1 MFLILAETAQSVK
14 YSAECLIWYNNKMAK
29 AQTKYVCR
37 QCGHESAKW
46 LGKCPACDEWGTLE
60 ETLTALP
67 SKAPGARTAL
77 PAFVGHNKPL
87 RLGDVPSPAQE
98 GRIQSGI
105 GEFDRVLGGGIVR
118 GALTLIGGD
127 PGIGKCLAGSER
139 VFDPLSGAYLPITEW
154 AEQKR
159 AVLALEK
166 NTYRLIPAAAT
177 EFLAQGVRP
186 IVEVT
191 TRLGKTLRC
200 TPSHPVLTPDGWRPV
215 GDLPPGARLAS
226 PRALPFFGAAALDE
240 EEVKLLAYIL
250 LDGSAQSSISVTSM
264 LPEVEAD
271 LHHLADWFGMTLRIY
286 PKPGNQAKE
295 LRLVICGKVREKE
308 RAKFREALVRR
319 RDQKGVSWT
328 ALARQ
333 VGVPHSRLRKWYT
346 GDCVPAPADL
356 KRLAAALEVSIQE
369 LAADAV
375 YSAPL
380 VTPVARLLKHYGL
393 RYSQA
398 ATKAVPEAVF
408 CLPKTQIALFLKI
421 LFSCDG
427 SVFLASK
434 ATPALSYSTISR
446 RLAQDVQHLLLR
458 FGFVARLRTKL
469 SQVNG
474 ADHIAYELQLMGPE
488 VKRFLAEIGI
498 WGRAKAIEKIA
509 ALPAPRFASTQW
521 DTIPVLPD
529 FWQRLR
535 EAAGG
540 ASLSEISR
548 VAGVK
553 ILDRR
558 HDRLFCRQTVLALA
572 NAYPSSYLHRLVDS
586 DIYWDEIRSIA
597 PAGEEPVF
605 DLTVPDGA
613 NFVASDLIVHNS
625 TLLTQVAGY
634 SAMRG
639 GKTLYVS
646 GEESA
651 TQIKLRAERLGIT
664 GGELLLHNET
674 DVMQVAAAIQA
685 ERPAFAIIDSIQTMQ
700 HPDIESAAGSVS
712 QVRAATAHLAQVAKG
727 EGIPIFLVGHVTKEG
742 TLAGPRVLEHMV
754 DTVLTFEGDKNY
766 MYRILRA
773 VKNRF
778 GSTDELGLF
787 EMHEEGL
794 VEVPNPSEMLL
805 AERNQNSAGSA
816 ILATVEGTR
825 PMLIEVQALV
835 APSFLANPRRTVSGV
850 DQNRV
855 SLILAV
861 LEKRVGMGLA
871 SQDVFVNL
879 AGGVRADEPAAD
891 LAVAVAAASSFQE
904 KAVDPTTV
912 FAGEVGLGGE
922 VRAVG
927 HVELRLREAARMGF
941 KQAIICARNKA
952 GLRRTPDLNV
962 IGVDTVRQALDA
974 ALFRG

>member
-1 MFLILAETAQSVK
+1 
-14 YSAECLIWYNNKMAK
+14 MAK

-37 QCGHESAKW
+37 HCGYESAKW
-46 LGKCPACDEWGTLE
+46 LGKCPSCEEWGTLE
-60 ETLTALP
+60 ETITLAP
-67 SKAPGARTAL
+67 SKALGARTSVQ
-77 PAFVGHNKPL
+77 PAFVGQNKPQ
-87 RLGDVPSPAQE
+87 RLSDVPSPAQE
-98 GRIQSGI
+98 GRILSGI
-105 GEFDRVLGGGIVR
+105 SEFDRVLGGGIVR

-139 VFDPLSGAYLPITEW
+139 VFDPTSGAYLPITDW
-154 AEQKR
+154 AEQHR
-159 AVLALEK
+159 PVLALEK
-166 NTYRLIPAAAT
+166 ATHRLVPAAVT
-177 EFLAQGVRP
+177 MFHSQGVQQ

-215 GDLPPGARLAS
+215 GDLGPGTRIAA
-226 PRALPFFGAAALDE
+226 PRSLPFFGSQPLDDE
-240 EEVKLLAYIL
+240 TVKLLAYIL
-250 LDGSAQSSISVTSM
+250 SDGSAQSAITVTSM
-264 LPEVEAD
+264 LSEVEAD
-271 LHHLADWFGMTLRIY
+271 LHHLASHFGMTLRVY
-286 PKPGNQAKE
+286 PKPGNRAKQ
-295 LRLVICGKVREKE
+295 LRLVVPGGSRKQARGE
-308 RAKFREALVRR
+308 FQEALIKL
-319 RDQKGVSWT
+319 RDQRGVSWM

-333 VGVPHSRLRKWYT
+333 AGVPHSRLRTWYD

-356 KRLAAALEVSIQE
+356 ARLAAALAVDVEA
-369 LAADAV
+369 LAAGAV
-375 YSAPL
+375 SSASL
-380 VTPVARLLKHYGL
+380 TTPVARLLEEHGL
-393 RYSQA
+393 RFTRA
-398 ATKAVPEAVF
+398 RTKEVPQAVF
-408 CLPKTQIALFLKI
+408 CLPKPQIALFLKV

-427 SVFLASK
+427 SVYLTNK
-434 ATPALSYSTISR
+434 ITPGLSYSTISR

-458 FGFVARLRTKL
+458 FGFIAKLRTKE
-469 SQVNG
+469 SVVSG
-474 ADHIAYELQLMGPE
+474 AAYIAYELQMLGPE
-488 VKRFLAEIGI
+488 VKRFLEEIGI
-498 WGRAKAIEKIA
+498 WGRAAAQEKIA
-509 ALPAPRFASTQW
+509 DLPVPSLTSTHW
-521 DTIPVLPD
+521 DTIPILPC
-529 FWQRLR
+529 FWQNLSAAADGASFPQISR
-535 EAAGG
+535 AAGVMV
-540 ASLSEISR
+540 R
-548 VAGVK
+548 N
-553 ILDRR
+553 RR
-558 HDRLFCRQTVLALA
+558 HDRPLCRKTVMALA
-572 NAYPSSYLHRLVDS
+572 DAYPAPFLRRLVDN
-586 DIYWDEIRSIA
+586 DIYWDEISSIV

-605 DLTVPDGA
+605 DISVPDGA
-613 NFVASDLIVHNS
+613 NFVANDLIVHNS
-625 TLLTQVAGY
+625 TLLTQVAGH
-634 SAMRG
+634 SAMHG

-674 DVMQVAAAIQA
+674 DVTLITAAIQA

-700 HPDIESAAGSVS
+700 HPEIESAAGSVS

-766 MYRILRA
+766 MYRVLRA

-805 AERNQNSAGSA
+805 AERTQNTAGSA
-816 ILATVEGTR
+816 VLATVEGTR

-835 APSFLANPRRTVSGV
+835 APSYLTNPRRTVSGV
-850 DQNRV
+850 DTNRV
-855 SLILAV
+855 NLILAV

-879 AGGVRADEPAAD
+879 AGGVRVDEPAAD
-891 LAVAVAAASSFQE
+891 LAVAVAVASNFQE
-904 KAVDPTTV
+904 RPVDSTTI

-927 HVELRLREAARMGF
+927 HIELRLREAARMGF

-952 GLRRTPDLNV
+952 GLRRMPDIHV
-962 IGVDTVRQALDA
+962 IGVETVRQALDA
-974 ALFRG
+974 ALSRA

>member
-1 MFLILAETAQSVK
+1 MP
-14 YSAECLIWYNNKMAK
+14 K

-60 ETLTALP
+60 ETVTASASKAPGTRTALP
-67 SKAPGARTAL
+67 S
-77 PAFVGHNKPL
+77 FVGASKPQ

-139 VFDPLSGAYLPITEW
+139 VFDPSSGAYLPITEW
-154 AEQKR
+154 ENSGHP
-159 AVLALEK
+159 VLSLEEK
-166 NTYRLIPAAAT
+166 THCLAPAAVSR
-177 EFLAQGVRP
+177 FHAQGVRE

-191 TRLGKTLRC
+191 TRLGRTLRC
-200 TPSHPVLTPDGWRPV
+200 TPSHPVLTPGGWLPV
-215 GDLPPGARLAS
+215 GELLPGTRIAS
-226 PRALPFFGAAALDE
+226 PRSLPYFGSQSLE
-240 EEVKLLAYIL
+240 EETVRLLAYIL
-250 LDGSAQSSISVTSM
+250 SDGSAQSAITVTSM

-271 LHHLADWFGMTLRIY
+271 LHHLAKHFGMTLRVYI
-286 PKPGNQAKE
+286 KPGNRAKQLRLTVPVGLRQESRARFTKAITE
-295 LRLVICGKVREKE
+295 LRN
-308 RAKFREALVRR
+308 A
-319 RDQKGVSWT
+319 KGVSWM

-333 VGVPHSRLRKWYT
+333 VGVPHSRLRTWYV
-346 GDCVPAPADL
+346 GDCVPSSDEL
-356 KRLAAALEVSIQE
+356 IRLAEVLEVSLEE
-369 LAADAV
+369 LVPDAV
-375 YSAPL
+375 
-380 VTPVARLLKHYGL
+380 RLASQANPAAQLLEKHGL
-393 RYSQA
+393 RQQKA
-398 ATKAVPEAVF
+398 LTKAVPEAVF
-408 CLPKTQIALFLKI
+408 CLPKPHLALFLKV

-427 SVFLASK
+427 SVFVANG
-434 ATPALSYSTISR
+434 ATPGLCYSTISR

-458 FGFVARLRTKL
+458 FGFVTKLRTKSSL
-469 SQVNG
+469 VNG
-474 ADHIAYELQLMGPE
+474 AGYVAYEIQMLGPE
-488 VKRFLAEIGI
+488 VKRFLTEIGI
-498 WGRAKAIEKIA
+498 WGRAEAQAKIA
-509 ALPAPRFASTQW
+509 GLPTPRSTSTQW
-521 DTIPVLPD
+521 NTIPVLPE
-529 FWQRLR
+529 FWARLR
-535 EAAGG
+535 EAAGT
-540 ASLSEISR
+540 ASFPEISR
-548 VAGVK
+548 AAGVK
-553 ILDRR
+553 ILNRR
-558 HDRLFCRQTVLALA
+558 HDRPLCRRTVSALA
-572 NAYPSSYLHRLVDS
+572 DAYPSPYLRRLVNS
-586 DIYWDEIRSIA
+586 DIYWDEISNIV

-605 DLTVPDGA
+605 DLTVPNGA

-766 MYRILRA
+766 TYRILRA

-805 AERNQNSAGSA
+805 AERTQNTAGSA

-904 KAVDPTTV
+904 RPVDPTIV

-927 HVELRLREAARMGF
+927 HIELRLREAARMGF
-941 KQAIICARNKA
+941 KQAIVCARNKA
-952 GLRRTPDLNV
+952 GLRRMPDLNV

-974 ALFRG
+974 ALTRP

>member
-1 MFLILAETAQSVK
+1 MP
-14 YSAECLIWYNNKMAK
+14 K

-46 LGKCPACDEWGTLE
+46 LGKCPSCEEWGTLE

-77 PAFVGHNKPL
+77 PSFVGASKPL
-87 RLGDVPSPAQE
+87 KLGDVPSPAQE

-127 PGIGKCLAGSER
+127 PGVGK
-139 VFDPLSGAYLPITEW
+139 
-154 AEQKR
+154 
-159 AVLALEK
+159 
-166 NTYRLIPAAAT
+166 
-177 EFLAQGVRP
+177 
-186 IVEVT
+186 
-191 TRLGKTLRC
+191 
-200 TPSHPVLTPDGWRPV
+200 
-215 GDLPPGARLAS
+215 
-226 PRALPFFGAAALDE
+226 
-240 EEVKLLAYIL
+240 
-250 LDGSAQSSISVTSM
+250 
-264 LPEVEAD
+264 
-271 LHHLADWFGMTLRIY
+271 
-286 PKPGNQAKE
+286 
-295 LRLVICGKVREKE
+295 
-308 RAKFREALVRR
+308 
-319 RDQKGVSWT
+319 
-328 ALARQ
+328 
-333 VGVPHSRLRKWYT
+333 
-346 GDCVPAPADL
+346 
-356 KRLAAALEVSIQE
+356 
-369 LAADAV
+369 
-375 YSAPL
+375 
-380 VTPVARLLKHYGL
+380 
-393 RYSQA
+393 
-398 ATKAVPEAVF
+398 
-408 CLPKTQIALFLKI
+408 
-421 LFSCDG
+421 
-427 SVFLASK
+427 
-434 ATPALSYSTISR
+434 
-446 RLAQDVQHLLLR
+446 
-458 FGFVARLRTKL
+458 
-469 SQVNG
+469 
-474 ADHIAYELQLMGPE
+474 
-488 VKRFLAEIGI
+488 
-498 WGRAKAIEKIA
+498 
-509 ALPAPRFASTQW
+509 
-521 DTIPVLPD
+521 
-529 FWQRLR
+529 
-535 EAAGG
+535 
-540 ASLSEISR
+540 
-548 VAGVK
+548 
-553 ILDRR
+553 
-558 HDRLFCRQTVLALA
+558 
-572 NAYPSSYLHRLVDS
+572 
-586 DIYWDEIRSIA
+586 
-597 PAGEEPVF
+597 
-605 DLTVPDGA
+605 
-613 NFVASDLIVHNS
+613 S
-625 TLLTQVAGY
+625 TLLTEVAGKA
-634 SAMRG
+634 AMRG
-639 GKTLYVS
+639 EKTLYVS

-664 GGELLLHNET
+664 GGDLLLHNET
-674 DVMQVAAAIQA
+674 DVMQVAAAIQS
-685 ERPAFAIIDSIQTMQ
+685 ERPLFAIIDSIQTMQ

-766 MYRILRA
+766 TYRILRA

-805 AERNQNSAGSA
+805 AERTQNTAGSA

-904 KAVDPTTV
+904 RPVDPATV

-941 KQAIICARNKA
+941 KQAIVCARNKA
-952 GLRRTPDLNV
+952 SLRRMPELNV
-962 IGVDTVRQALDA
+962 VGVETVRQALDA
-974 ALFRG
+974 ALFRA